1 MDITASLDLKVSSRV
16 AMVASLN
23 DNSTETFW
31 ESCEEDR
38 NKCKWVMASVK
49 ESEASKIRIKSLS
62 VHIDNGRDL
71 GNKVLHLT
79 FKGGR
84 NAEDLHVLKQY
95 DVESRFAGWV
105 TCFIDNDLHNY
116 VKIEAK
122 GPDNTLRLRQVKV
135 LGYVEAPMQ
144 VCRLRNCYQMMYILH
159 SALKLEKSAISKAQ
173 KHI

>member
-1 MDITASLDLKVSSRV
+1 MDITNSLELKVSSRV
-16 AMVASLN
+16 AMVGSLN

-38 NKCKWVMASVK
+38 NKCKWVMVSTK
-49 ESEASKIRIKSLS
+49 EPSAASEAAAAASSEVPIVGGNGKTRIKSIS

-84 NAEDLHVLKQY
+84 NPDDLHVLKQY

-105 TCFIDNDLHNY
+105 TCFIGNY
-116 VKIEAK
+116 
-122 GPDNTLRLRQVKV
+122 
-135 LGYVEAPMQ
+135 
-144 VCRLRNCYQMMYILH
+144 
-159 SALKLEKSAISKAQ
+159 
-173 KHI
+173 